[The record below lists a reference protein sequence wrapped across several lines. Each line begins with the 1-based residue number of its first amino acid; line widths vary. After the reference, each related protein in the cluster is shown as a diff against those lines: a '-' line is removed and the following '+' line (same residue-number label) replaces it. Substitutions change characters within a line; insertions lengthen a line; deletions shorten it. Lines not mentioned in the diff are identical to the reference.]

1 MRNIAIFGGSS
12 FGQGPWRPGKR
23 VWSIVLFGASD
34 IDFRQAQ
41 LEEGTTIVMVLAILG
56 SSKIIVPQEMPVTL
70 TGLSILGTRGM
81 KRSQPKDIPPVSAK
95 ALRVRALSF
104 VGCMKITDKP

>member
-23 VWSIVLFGASD
+23 VWSIVFFGASD

-41 LEEGTTIVMVLAILG
+41 LEEGTTIAMVLTIFG
-56 SSKIIVPQEMPVTL
+56 SSKVIVPQEMPVTL
-70 TGLSILGTRGM
+70 TGYSIVGTRGM

-95 ALRVRALSF
+95 ALRVRALSL
-104 VGCMKITDKP
+104 VGCMRITDKP